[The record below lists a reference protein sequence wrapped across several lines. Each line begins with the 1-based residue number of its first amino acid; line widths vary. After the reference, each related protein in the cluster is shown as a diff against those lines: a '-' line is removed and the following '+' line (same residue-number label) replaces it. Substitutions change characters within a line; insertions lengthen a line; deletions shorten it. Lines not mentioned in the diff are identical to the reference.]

1 MTVVRLTKSA
11 GEFSLLPALHPIA
24 NPRPHPE
31 FFFTLVALVLHSQ
44 VSLARASCH
53 PRCSTS
59 TTIAAPLDWVEAVGK
74 LHLPSTADSR
84 LQKLMD
90 RNNEDLL
97 GQSELEELA
106 ALVELSEKLR
116 LVRGEA
122 WQILGKRP

>member
-1 MTVVRLTKSA
+1 
-11 GEFSLLPALHPIA
+11 
-24 NPRPHPE
+24 
-31 FFFTLVALVLHSQ
+31 
-44 VSLARASCH
+44 
-53 PRCSTS
+53 
-59 TTIAAPLDWVEAVGK
+59 LDWVEAVGK